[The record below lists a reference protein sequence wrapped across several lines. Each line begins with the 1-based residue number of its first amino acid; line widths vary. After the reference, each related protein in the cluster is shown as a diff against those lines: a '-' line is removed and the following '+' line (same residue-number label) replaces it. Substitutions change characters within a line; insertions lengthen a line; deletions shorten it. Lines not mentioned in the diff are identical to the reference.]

1 MIGKL
6 TAWHVRWLLAA
17 RGVLAT
23 ALLAGASVAL
33 AALLTLHDVTPPS
46 VGAAA
51 VLWLVAA
58 VGGLTAGAR
67 LIAAEH
73 DAGGLEGV
81 LLAPVD
87 RRDLFLA
94 RATAV
99 ALVTLAML
107 AVAWIATA
115 ALFPRLATLRD
126 PRAGLAL
133 LAGAVGL
140 GPLGALTGW
149 TALTARSGEALG
161 PALGLPLAAPLIV
174 TGFHATQIALAEG
187 RLDTPSLTFAAGY
200 AVAVAGISYAV
211 SEHVTE
217 APP

>member
-6 TAWHVRWLLAA
+6 TAWHVRWLIAA

-46 VGAAA
+46 VAAAA

-58 VGGLTAGAR
+58 VGGLVAAAR
-67 LIAAEH
+67 LLAAEH
-73 DAGGLEGV
+73 DDGGLQGV

-87 RRDLFLA
+87 RRDVFLA
-94 RATAV
+94 RSVAV
-99 ALVTLAML
+99 AGITLAML
-107 AVAWIATA
+107 LVTWLLVV
-115 ALFPRLATLRD
+115 ALFPRLATLRH
-126 PRAGLAL
+126 PRLAL
-133 LAGAVGL
+133 PLLVGVAGL

-149 TALTARSGEALG
+149 TALSARSGEALG
-161 PALGLPLAAPLIV
+161 PALGLPLAAPLV
-174 TGFHATQIALAEG
+174 VSGLHATETALAAA

-200 AVAVAGISYAV
+200 AVAVAGISYVV
-211 SEHVTE
+211 SEHVAE